1 VQWEKTNTVG
11 EDAMCHVYASQPPSS
26 YECQTRSIRIHGH
39 STSLRLEAAFWA
51 MLEEMALTEGTDLTK
66 LVTRLHDEVLELN
79 GEIRNFASLLRC
91 CCLVYASHVR
101 DRGAENWGA
110 SVQPIT
116 M

>member
-1 VQWEKTNTVG
+1 
-11 EDAMCHVYASQPPSS
+11 MCHIYASQPPSS

-51 MLEEMALTEGTDLTK
+51 MLEEMAVSEDTDLNK
-66 LVTRLHDEVLELN
+66 LVARLHDEVLELN

-101 DRGAENWGA
+101 ERDAKDLGGDRAAEPDVVGRYY
-110 SVQPIT
+110 P
-116 M
+116 

>member
-1 VQWEKTNTVG
+1 
-11 EDAMCHVYASQPPSS
+11 MCHSYASQPPSS

-51 MLEEMALTEGTDLTK
+51 MLEEMALTEGTDLAK

-79 GEIRNFASLLRC
+79 GGIRNFASLLRC

-101 DRGAENWGA
+101 DRGARNWGA